1 MKKIACIAIAAM
13 IAAAPVYTD
22 AVSNKTTYTEKEMK
36 RFEKNAEKQAK
47 STAKRFK
54 KEGWVLNGTGDV
66 EMKVMNHMLRT
77 SDFGGDGYEVIGNG
91 QKAAILSRS
100 TATAMMDAALKYSRN
115 CGMALKEKIV
125 GEGNLMTDE
134 ERDTFIDAYEARVAQ
149 EIKGELRP
157 TLELYRKAKDGSFET
172 MVLYVVDYEG
182 ANQAQQRALKA
193 ELERNRLTHEV
204 AKQISEF
211 VNE

>member
-22 AVSNKTTYTEKEMK
+22 AASNKTTYTEKEMK

-77 SDFGGDGYEVIGNG
+77 SDFGEFD
-91 QKAAILSRS
+91 S
-100 TATAMMDAALKYSRN
+100 
-115 CGMALKEKIV
+115 
-125 GEGNLMTDE
+125 
-134 ERDTFIDAYEARVAQ
+134 
-149 EIKGELRP
+149 
-157 TLELYRKAKDGSFET
+157 
-172 MVLYVVDYEG
+172 G
-182 ANQAQQRALKA
+182 A
-193 ELERNRLTHEV
+193 
-204 AKQISEF
+204 
-211 VNE
+211 

>member
-22 AVSNKTTYTEKEMK
+22 AASNKTTYTEKEMK

-77 SDFGGDGYEVIGNG
+77 SDFGGDGYEVIGDG

-149 EIKGELRP
+149 EIK
-157 TLELYRKAKDGSFET
+157 
-172 MVLYVVDYEG
+172 
-182 ANQAQQRALKA
+182 ANSVPPSSSTARQRTARLKPWC
-193 ELERNRLTHEV
+193 
-204 AKQISEF
+204 SM
-211 VNE
+211 

>member
-1 MKKIACIAIAAM
+1 MKKIICMAVAAM
-13 IAAAPVYTD
+13 IAAAPV
-22 AVSNKTTYTEKEMK
+22 AVNAASNKTAYTEKEMK

-66 EMKVMNHMLRT
+66 EMKVMNHMMRT

-125 GEGNLMTDE
+125 GEGNLMTDD

-157 TLELYRKAKDGSFET
+157 TLELYRKDKSGAFET
-172 MVLYVVDYEG
+172 MVLCVVDFDG
-182 ANQAQQRALKA
+182 AAVAQQRALKA
-193 ELERNRLTHEV
+193 ELERTKLSQEV
-204 AKQISEF
+204 ARKISEF